1 MTPYISLFILSCLS
15 TYLFNNELKYRN
27 VFFFMIFSFI
37 FFFCAFR
44 YNVGGD
50 WKRYLHLFD
59 NNQIFLKDFFLKK
72 DGIFFYLSNFSKSI
86 IKNIFFNNLI
96 NSMIFFLSILPF
108 LIFKKNPALSL
119 TIFLPLGVFILHMGF
134 IRQSLALSLIM
145 LSIYLYEQKFFY
157 KSFFFIILSI
167 GFHFSAILFLFVI
180 LFHYL
185 NLKVKYK
192 YFILLAV
199 ITNLLIIFFT
209 IFKYYFNINFELNTF
224 SQDYLY
230 SFKLIQSY
238 IIDNESTSP
247 GLFYRLIPTLLSFFF
262 ILFFFNKE
270 NETDCWILFFYLL
283 ILSIFVCISL
293 GFFTLA
299 DRLNFYTLPFQII
312 IFLFVLEKIN
322 DPLIKNLYIYSLE
335 LFYLSILIIWLLFSK
350 YSKDNW
356 QIYTTIF
363 Q

>member
-15 TYLFNNELKYRN
+15 TYLFKIESKYRN
-27 VFFFMIFSFI
+27 VFFFMILSFI

-50 WKRYLHLFD
+50 WKRYQFLFD
-59 NNQIFLKDFFLKK
+59 NNNIFLKHIFLKK
-72 DGIFFYLSNFSKSI
+72 DGIFFFLSNFSKLI
-86 IKNIFFNNLI
+86 TKNIFFNNLI
-96 NSMIFFLSILPF
+96 ISMIFFLSILPF
-108 LIFKKNPALSL
+108 LIFNKNPALSL

-134 IRQSLALSLIM
+134 IRQSLALSLIF

-180 LFHYL
+180 LFHYI
-185 NLKVKYK
+185 NVKVKYK

-199 ITNLLIIFFT
+199 TTNLLIIFFT
-209 IFKYYFNINFELNTF
+209 ILKYYFDINFEINTF
-224 SQDYLY
+224 NQDYLY

-238 IIDNESTSP
+238 IIDNQSTSP
-247 GLFYRLIPTLLSFFF
+247 GLFYRLVPTLLSFFF
-262 ILFFFNKE
+262 MLFFFSKE
-270 NETDCWILFFYLL
+270 NETDCWILFFYFL
-283 ILSIFVCISL
+283 ILSIFVFISF

-299 DRLNFYTLPFQII
+299 DRINYYTLPFQII
-312 IFLFVLEKIN
+312 IFLSVLEKIN
-322 DPLIKNLYIYSLE
+322 NPFIKNLYIYSLE
-335 LFYLSILIIWLLFSK
+335 LIYLSILIIWLLFSN

-356 QIYTTIF
+356 QTYTTIF
-363 Q
+363 

>member
-15 TYLFNNELKYRN
+15 TYLFNIESKYRN

-50 WKRYLHLFD
+50 WKRYLYLFD
-59 NNQIFLKDFFLKK
+59 NNNIFLKGLFLKK
-72 DGIFFYLSNFSKSI
+72 DSIFFFLSNFSKLI

-96 NSMIFFLSILPF
+96 ISIIFFLSILPF
-108 LIFKKNPALSL
+108 LISKKNPALSL

-134 IRQSLALSLIM
+134 IRQSLALSLII

-180 LFHYL
+180 LFHYI
-185 NLKVKYK
+185 NVKVKYK
-192 YFILLAV
+192 NFILLAV
-199 ITNLLIIFFT
+199 TVNLLIIFF
-209 IFKYYFNINFELNTF
+209 IISNYFYNINFVIISF
-224 SQDYLY
+224 AQDYLY

-238 IIDNESTSP
+238 IIHNESISP
-247 GLFYRLIPTLLSFFF
+247 GLFYRLIPTLLSIFFML
-262 ILFFFNKE
+262 IFFNE
-270 NETDCWILFFYLL
+270 EYETDCWILFFYLL
-283 ILSIFVCISL
+283 ILSIFLCICF

-299 DRLNFYTLPFQII
+299 DRINYYTLPFQIM
-312 IFLFVLEKIN
+312 IFLFVMEKIN
-322 DPLIKNLYIYSLE
+322 DPFIKNLYIYSLE
-335 LFYLSILIIWLLFSK
+335 LFYLSILIIWLLFSNF
-350 YSKDNW
+350 SKDNW

-363 Q
+363 